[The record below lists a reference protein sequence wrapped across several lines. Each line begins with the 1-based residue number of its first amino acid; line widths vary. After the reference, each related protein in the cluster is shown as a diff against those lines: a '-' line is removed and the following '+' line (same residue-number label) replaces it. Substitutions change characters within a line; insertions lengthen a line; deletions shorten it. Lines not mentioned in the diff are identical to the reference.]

1 MCSYLSKYQ
10 SAPALGGLQ
19 GLPMKGVLA
28 FCADISVDSATHHI
42 YGTTESLQ
50 STLRT
55 RMYSICLECP
65 VLVSLCT
72 SQAESGIRPLLC
84 VPLHHGGQAGPG
96 LWWRPRMATPAPLSS
111 HWLWVTFCPVAIWR
125 QLESSYVFWLAWVSC
140 YSTVTKGTPRT
151 QPQVKE
157 SSCAQE

>member
-10 SAPALGGLQ
+10 SAPALRGLQ

-72 SQAESGIRPLLC
+72 SQAESGICPLLC
-84 VPLHHGGQAGPG
+84 HCTMVVRRALAFGGGPVWPLLPLFPHTGSGSHFALLQFGGSLRVHMFSGLPG
-96 LWWRPRMATPAPLSS
+96 FLATP
-111 HWLWVTFCPVAIWR
+111 
-125 QLESSYVFWLAWVSC
+125 Q
-140 YSTVTKGTPRT
+140 
-151 QPQVKE
+151 
-157 SSCAQE
+157 